1 MKQDNPFAKLGALDQ
16 KLYQETTPKQ
26 EIHSSRKQ
34 EVQEA
39 NIPEDQQ
46 TPLPPR
52 EEDKAFKIVHYQ
64 SGNRSVNQSTSQSI
78 NRSTNQSVG
87 QSTKHLT
94 NNLSTSSI
102 VDRPK
107 AFYITTR
114 LDKRLDDAVRYFQDV
129 HGIKKADRSTVVN
142 AMLDIED
149 NWTDKSLDRLV
160 SRLIGQLTS
169 RLTGK

>member
-26 EIHSSRKQ
+26 EVPVSRKQ
-34 EVQEA
+34 DVQVAGITE
-39 NIPEDQQ
+39 NQQ
-46 TPLPPR
+46 LPQPSK
-52 EEDKAFKIVHYQ
+52 EEDKAFKVVKYQ
-64 SGNRSVNQSTSQSI
+64 SADQSVDQSINQSTSQST
-78 NRSTNQSVG
+78 S
-87 QSTKHLT
+87 QSTKQSI
-94 NNLSTSSI
+94 NKFSSNDI

-107 AFYITTR
+107 AFYITVR

-142 AMLDIED
+142 AMLDTDE
-149 NWTDKSLDRLV
+149 NWTENSLDGLV
-160 SRLIGQLTS
+160 SRLISQLTS

>member
-34 EVQEA
+34 EVQETS
-39 NIPEDQQ
+39 IPEDQQ
-46 TPLPPR
+46 TPLPPK
-52 EEDKAFKIVHYQ
+52 EEDKAFKVVHYQ
-64 SGNRSVNQSTSQSI
+64 SIDQPVDQSINQSTNRSI
-78 NRSTNQSVG
+78 N
-87 QSTKHLT
+87 QSTKQLT
-94 NNLSTSSI
+94 NNLPPGNI

-142 AMLDIED
+142 AMLDSEE

-160 SRLIGQLTS
+160 SRLISQLTS

>member
-26 EIHSSRKQ
+26 EIPSSRKQ
-34 EVQEA
+34 EVQETS
-39 NIPEDQQ
+39 IPEDQQ
-46 TPLPPR
+46 IPLPPR
-52 EEDKAFKIVHYQ
+52 EEDKAFKVVHYQ
-64 SGNRSVNQSTSQSI
+64 SIDQPVDQSINQSTNRSI
-78 NRSTNQSVG
+78 N
-87 QSTKHLT
+87 QSTKQLT
-94 NNLSTSSI
+94 NNLPPSNI

-129 HGIKKADRSTVVN
+129 HGIKKTDRSTVVN
-142 AMLDIED
+142 AMLDSEE

-160 SRLIGQLTS
+160 GRLISQLTS

>member
-26 EIHSSRKQ
+26 EIHSSRKEEAQ
-34 EVQEA
+34 EIS
-39 NIPEDQQ
+39 IPEDQQ
-46 TPLPPR
+46 TPLPPK
-52 EEDKAFKIVHYQ
+52 EEDKAFKVVHYQ
-64 SGNRSVNQSTSQSI
+64 SIDQPVDQSISQSTNRSINQSTKQ
-78 NRSTNQSVG
+78 
-87 QSTKHLT
+87 LT
-94 NNLSTSSI
+94 NNLPPSNI

-142 AMLDIED
+142 AMLDSEE

-160 SRLIGQLTS
+160 GRLISQLTS

>member
-34 EVQEA
+34 EVQETS
-39 NIPEDQQ
+39 IPEDQQ

-52 EEDKAFKIVHYQ
+52 EEDKAFKVVHYQ
-64 SGNRSVNQSTSQSI
+64 SIDQPVDQSINQSI
-78 NRSTNQSVG
+78 NRSTKQ
-87 QSTKHLT
+87 LT
-94 NNLSTSSI
+94 NNLPPSNI

-142 AMLDIED
+142 AMLDSEE
-149 NWTDKSLDRLV
+149 NWTDKSLDQLV
-160 SRLIGQLTS
+160 SRLISQLTS